1 MSQSPAIALKK
12 LHVKK
17 QIVGRSQYNKVSP
30 IYGGKSP
37 YSFGTELFSKKKQKF
52 PVRRLYIS
60 DVPMMVDNEEIMT
73 SLCEYGEVSYVEDS
87 DSNDGQSEA
96 RAVFVTFSN
105 SEDAVRV
112 ISDYVGRVTL
122 GGKLVNICEAV
133 PKKSQIFVGG
143 LQPETDEEDLISFF
157 SKFGHVCES
166 VLKTDNRTGLSR
178 CFGFITFVDSDRVVK
193 DLLRNR
199 FIEMYGKRIEVKP
212 AVPMNQQ
219 TRMKRAEIA
228 AAITVANDQAN
239 NIHKLTG
246 NVRKGMET
254 PMIPSITP
262 MPRQAHAP
270 QAVPVHP
277 YAHTAPRF
285 TSMAYAP
292 AHATHA
298 PPQHVPPHAA
308 TPTSAVYQQ
317 EVPVQ
322 YRHPSVYQRGYP
334 RFTY

>member
-1 MSQSPAIALKK
+1 MAGNLSPTIDLQK

-17 QIVGRSQYNKVSP
+17 EIVGRSQYNKVSP

-60 DVPMMVDNEEIMT
+60 EVPLTVDNDQVLET
-73 SLCEYGEVSYVEDS
+73 LSAYGDVSYVEDS
-87 DSNDGQSEA
+87 DSDNGVSES
-96 RAVFVTFSN
+96 RSVFVTFTN
-105 SEDAVRV
+105 TENAVEV
-112 ISDYVGRVTL
+112 ISKHANRITL
-122 GGKLVNICEAV
+122 GGAVVSICEAV

-157 SKFGHVCES
+157 SKYGHVCES

-199 FIEMYGKRIEVKP
+199 FMEMYGKRIEVKP

-219 TRMKRAEIA
+219 TRMKRAEMA
-228 AAITVANDQAN
+228 AAITVANDQAT

-246 NVRKGMET
+246 NVGRKRLET
-254 PMIPSITP
+254 PLMSGMVP
-262 MPRQAHAP
+262 MPHPSQVSVNPYAQHQHAAAAARFAP
-270 QAVPVHP
+270 QMT
-277 YAHTAPRF
+277 YANMPASPAP
-285 TSMAYAP
+285 S
-292 AHATHA
+292 
-298 PPQHVPPHAA
+298 
-308 TPTSAVYQQ
+308 VYQQ
-317 EVPVQ
+317 EIPQV
-322 YRHPSVYQRGYP
+322 YRHSATPQPSVYQHQRYA